1 MPPKP
6 AQPGKQVV
14 AKTPEGEAMAGSQSG
29 PAILRQPR
37 IFPAT
42 FEVTAATA
50 FAGPL
55 PPPDLLAK
63 YERALPGLADHIV
76 GMAEAEG
83 DRRRRLQQRAVRLSE
98 LGLAAAFVI
107 AMTALGG
114 GIYLVH
120 EGSSREGM
128 GSILLAI
135 SSLVLVFLTRG
146 KRHAGEPADPPAK

>member
-1 MPPKP
+1 
-6 AQPGKQVV
+6 
-14 AKTPEGEAMAGSQSG
+14 MAGSRSG

-37 IFPAT
+37 IFPASI
-42 FEVTAATA
+42 EITAASA

-63 YERALPGLADHIV
+63 YEKALPGLADRIV
-76 GMAEAEG
+76 TMAEAEG
-83 DRRRRLQQRAVRLSE
+83 AHRRRLHQRAMRLSE
-98 LGLAAAFVI
+98 LGLAAAFAI

-135 SSLVLVFLTRG
+135 SSLVLVFVTRG
-146 KRHAGEPADPPAK
+146 KRHPGDAARTPSE

>member
-1 MPPKP
+1 MRPKP
-6 AQPGKQVV
+6 AKLNKQVV
-14 AKTPEGEAMAGSQSG
+14 ATTPEGEAMAGSQSG

-42 FEVTAATA
+42 FEVTSASA

-63 YERALPGLADHIV
+63 YERAHPGLADRIV
-76 GMAEAEG
+76 AMAEAEG
-83 DRRRRLQQRAVRLSE
+83 EHRRALQQRAIRLSE

-146 KRHAGEPADPPAK
+146 KRHAGDAPHAPGK

>member
-1 MPPKP
+1 
-6 AQPGKQVV
+6 
-14 AKTPEGEAMAGSQSG
+14 MAGSQSG

-42 FEVTAATA
+42 IELTAASA

-63 YERALPGLADHIV
+63 YERALPGLADRIV
-76 GMAEAEG
+76 AMAEAEAEG
-83 DRRRRLQQRAVRLSE
+83 DHRRALQKRALRLSE

-114 GIYLVH
+114 GICLVH

-146 KRHAGEPADPPAK
+146 KRHAGEAPRAPNQ

>member
-1 MPPKP
+1 
-6 AQPGKQVV
+6 
-14 AKTPEGEAMAGSQSG
+14 MAGSQSG

-42 FEVTAATA
+42 IEVTAASA

-55 PPPDLLAK
+55 PPPDQLAK
-63 YERALPGLADHIV
+63 YERALPGLADRIV
-76 GMAEAEG
+76 AMAEAEG
-83 DRRRRLQQRAVRLSE
+83 DHRRRLQHRAMRLSE

-107 AMTALGG
+107 AMTTLGG

-146 KRHAGEPADPPAK
+146 KRHAGEAPHPTSK